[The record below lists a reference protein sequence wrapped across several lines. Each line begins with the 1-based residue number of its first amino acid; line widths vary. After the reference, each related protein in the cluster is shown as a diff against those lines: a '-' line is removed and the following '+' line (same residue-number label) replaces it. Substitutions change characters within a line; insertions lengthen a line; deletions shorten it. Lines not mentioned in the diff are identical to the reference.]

1 MNLDQFLER
10 FSDSR
15 EEGDGWVAVCPGHG
29 DSHPSLRV
37 AVGNRGQVLLK
48 CRAGCETADVLKAM
62 NLTFGDLANIDT
74 EGVAVRATSED
85 VPASDDEVTAL
96 TARLEQYGNALRL
109 DGPEPYQ
116 YMEAR
121 FGLTQDDADRLGLG
135 RADDLGGGPRLVVPF
150 RDKDGVPRGYQ
161 ARAIQPDATVRWLGA
176 KSPQGASW
184 SKVAWFPGS
193 AEWAE
198 VIVTE
203 GPGDAL
209 TACGVGYDSIAV
221 RGAALASNQTVIDT
235 IVEWVGDRPVVVFG
249 DSDDSGRKF
258 AHTLVGGLSRA
269 GVKTVTSANV
279 EAGDITAQREAEPA
293 VFADRF
299 IATVQAA
306 IATAPSEVQAR
317 LAALSAADLN
327 DLGMARRLLE
337 HIQQDGGVRY
347 APEAGFYLLEN
358 GVWVQDKL
366 DSVRTLA
373 QQSARALYDE
383 VDELTALVDAM
394 PDGPDRTA
402 YAALVTRIA
411 GFARHVNNTL
421 GLNSM
426 IRELQSLRGVAVDIG
441 DFDTHHDLLACK
453 NGVINL
459 RTGELLE
466 HNPALLLTRRL
477 ELDYK
482 PDAKCARW
490 DRFMVEVFPEDP
502 DVVEYMQRMVGYGI
516 TGHTD
521 EQTFVVHWGTGSN
534 GKSVFI
540 DTITDVFRSITVT
553 TPFSTF
559 EQKPSGGIPNDLAA
573 LNGARLVMA
582 SEGEQGKPMAEAVL
596 KRVTGKDY
604 ISARFMRRE
613 FFEFRPQ
620 FLLMLATNAKPN
632 FRGQD
637 EGLWRRVKLIPWKR
651 YFAPAERDH
660 YLEAKLLAEAEGIL
674 AWAVRGAVEWF
685 AKGLNDPACIQAA
698 TAEYRETSD
707 ALGDFLQGRY
717 EKDRDAPAVKG
728 RELWEG
734 YLNYVE
740 DERLPMKEQWSRKA
754 FFSALEERGYTKSLA
769 KGVTVFKGLRKCTPA
784 QPANTAVISD
794 TTTSD
799 APDLAD
805 L

>member
-10 FSDSR
+10 FTESR
-15 EEGDGWVAVCPGHG
+15 EEGDGWVAVCPSHS

-48 CRAGCETADVLKAM
+48 CRAGCETSAVLKAM

-74 EGVAVRATSED
+74 EGVTVRATSED
-85 VPASDDEVTAL
+85 VPASEDEVAAL
-96 TARLEQYGNALRL
+96 AARLEQYGNALRL

-116 YMEAR
+116 YLERR

-184 SKVAWFPGS
+184 SKLAWFPGS
-193 AEWAE
+193 TGWAE
-198 VIVTE
+198 VIITE

-209 TACGVGYDSIAV
+209 TACGVGYDSIAI
-221 RGAALASNQTVIDT
+221 RGAALASNQTVVDT

-249 DSDDSGRKF
+249 DNDDSGRKF
-258 AHTLVGGLSRA
+258 ADTLVGALSRA
-269 GVKTVTSANV
+269 GVSTVASASPR
-279 EAGDITAQREAEPA
+279 EGDVTEWRENRTETFTREFIDA
-293 VFADRF
+293 VG
-299 IATVQAA
+299 AA
-306 IATAPSEVQAR
+306 IASAPSEIQAR

-337 HIQQDGGVRY
+337 HIQQDGGVRFT
-347 APEAGFYLLEN
+347 PEAGFYLLNN
-358 GVWVQDKL
+358 GVWEQDKL
-366 DSVRTLA
+366 DEVRTLA

-383 VDELTALVDAM
+383 VDELLVLVMDL
-394 PDGPDRTA
+394 PDGPEKEQ
-402 YAALVTRIA
+402 YLSMIGRIA
-411 GFARHVNNTL
+411 GFARHANNTL
-421 GLNSM
+421 GINSM

-459 RTGELLE
+459 RTGDLLD

-477 ELDYK
+477 DLDYK
-482 PDAKCARW
+482 PDAKCERW
-490 DRFMVEVFPEDP
+490 DRFLIEVFPDNP
-502 DVVEYMQRMVGYGI
+502 DVVPFMQRMVGYGI

-540 DTITDVFRSITVT
+540 DTLTDVFRSITVT

-559 EQKPSGGIPNDLAA
+559 EQKPAGGIPNDLAA

-651 YFAPAERDH
+651 YFAPSERDH
-660 YLEAKLLAEAEGIL
+660 YLEAKLLTEAEGIL

-685 AKGLNDPACIQAA
+685 ANGLQDPACITGA
-698 TAEYRETSD
+698 TDEYRQTSD
-707 ALGDFLQGRY
+707 ALADFISGHY
-717 EKDRDAPAVKG
+717 EMDREASTPGKV
-728 RELWEG
+728 LWDD
-734 YLNYVE
+734 YLNWVE
-740 DERLPMKEQWSRKA
+740 DERLPLKEQWSRKA
-754 FFSALEERGYTKSLA
+754 FFGALEERGYPKKKTKH
-769 KGVTVFKGLRKCTPA
+769 GVAFTGLRKSTGAESA
-784 QPANTAVISD
+784 QAVISK
-794 TTTSD
+794 TTTPD